1 MKILG
6 LLAAGRQVRTTVGSR
21 TRAADMR
28 PSLENGDVRSIYR
41 VSLIAAGR
49 VDGPGGLDDVAGS
62 EFLDD
67 RIRLRE

>member
-1 MKILG
+1 M
-6 LLAAGRQVRTTVGSR
+6 
-21 TRAADMR
+21 RA
-28 PSLENGDVRSIYR
+28 SLENEDVRSIYR

-49 VDGPGGLDDVAGS
+49 DDGAGGLDDVAGS